1 MPKSI
6 LVDSSNKLQQFFYP
20 RKILVLVCIIWINS
34 EDRTL
39 PSRDERSGLSY
50 FTIQIQ
56 SWILKTPSKSNH
68 VPKIFQNTNL
78 NPNEIQKLTKNRF
91 FITKTLQFFSNNWV
105 QIKSWSKV
113 FETIL
118 SLDPIQIP
126 KKQIV
131 RIQSNAHR
139 CCPMSAQQ
147 RWSESHFSNSEKIW
161 NINSGSC

>member
-1 MPKSI
+1 
-6 LVDSSNKLQQFFYP
+6 
-20 RKILVLVCIIWINS
+20 
-34 EDRTL
+34 
-39 PSRDERSGLSY
+39 
-50 FTIQIQ
+50 
-56 SWILKTPSKSNH
+56 
-68 VPKIFQNTNL
+68 
-78 NPNEIQKLTKNRF
+78 
-91 FITKTLQFFSNNWV
+91 
-105 QIKSWSKV
+105 V